1 VERVYAWFCDFAAPD
16 TLADFGEAVIREFNP
31 ATPTT

>member
-1 VERVYAWFCDFAAPD
+1 VYAWFCDFAEPD
-16 TLADFGEAVIREFNP
+16 TLAAFGETVIREFGP